1 LTLLH
6 MDTTF
11 RFNSFS
17 ASSCSPGLAWPT
29 IHESFASSPF
39 VDDDLILRAQY
50 HHPNTGMMRRKRPDT
65 PALSANTADTSQI

>member
-1 LTLLH
+1 
-6 MDTTF
+6 
-11 RFNSFS
+11 
-17 ASSCSPGLAWPT
+17 
-29 IHESFASSPF
+29 